1 MCVCVRVCVCVCV
14 RACNCVATSRRLTQ
28 RLLLPLL
35 ASGIRRGG
43 GLSSAGSD
51 NQAGPSGAASAVSAL
66 AGSDAPPCW
75 TISTLPPEARLPS
88 RRSESLEHKA

>member
-1 MCVCVRVCVCVCV
+1 MNSSIFQYFLHSFALIRFRALRPQKRTRTHVCVCVCVRVCVC
-14 RACNCVATSRRLTQ
+14 ACNCVATSRRLTQ

-51 NQAGPSGAASAVSAL
+51 NQAGPSGAASAVSAP
-66 AGSDAPPCW
+66 ADA
-75 TISTLPPEARLPS
+75 
-88 RRSESLEHKA
+88 